1 MRFIIGFALFL
12 CFGVA
17 MASGADTSL
26 ENRIRNNYS
35 SIERIAG
42 DKFAGTWISS
52 DGGKQVLALTSPI
65 DMSSSVFDGVEVLY
79 VKYNYRQLLLTQQT
93 SLRSLLVNN
102 ADIYGTAL
110 DLEKNKIA
118 IRAKSENFDKLAKL
132 LVSKN
137 IDMSMIYFENQNEHL
152 NLFSPV
158 DPLRK

>member
-1 MRFIIGFALFL
+1 MRFAIGFALFL

-17 MASGADTSL
+17 IASGADNAL
-26 ENRIRNNYS
+26 ENKIRNNYS
-35 SIERIAG
+35 AIERIAG

-65 DMSSSVFDGVEVLY
+65 DMSSSVFGGVEVLY

-93 SLRSLLVNN
+93 SLKNLLVNN

-110 DLEKNKIA
+110 DLERNKIA

-132 LVSKN
+132 FVSRN
-137 IDMSMIYFENQNEHL
+137 IDMGMIYFENQNEPL

>member
-1 MRFIIGFALFL
+1 MRFAIGFAFFL

-17 MASGADTSL
+17 IASGADNAL
-26 ENRIRNNYS
+26 ENRVKNNYS
-35 SIERIAG
+35 AIERIAG

-52 DGGKQVLALTSPI
+52 DGGNQVLALTSPI
-65 DMSSSVFDGVEVLY
+65 DMSSSVFGGVEVLY
-79 VKYNYRQLLLTQQT
+79 VKYNYRQLLFTQQN
-93 SLRSLLVNN
+93 SLKNLLVNN

-137 IDMSMIYFENQNEHL
+137 IDMGMIYFENQNEPL

>member
-1 MRFIIGFALFL
+1 MRFAIGFSLFL

-17 MASGADTSL
+17 IASGAETSL
-26 ENRIRNNYS
+26 ENRVRNNYS
-35 SIERIAG
+35 AIERIAG

-52 DGGKQVLALTSPI
+52 DGGNQVLALTSPI
-65 DMSSSVFDGVEVLY
+65 DMSSSVFGGVAVLY
-79 VKYNYRQLLLTQQT
+79 VKYNYRQLLFTQQT
-93 SLRSLLVNN
+93 SLKNLLVNN

-132 LVSKN
+132 LVSRN
-137 IDMSMIYFENQNEHL
+137 IDMGMIYFENQNEPL
-152 NLFSPV
+152 NLFSSV

>member
-52 DGGKQVLALTSPI
+52 DGGKQVLALTAPI
-65 DMSSSVFDGVEVLY
+65 DMSSPVFAGVEVLY

-93 SLRSLLVNN
+93 SLRNLLVNN
-102 ADIYGTAL
+102 EGVYGTAL
-110 DLEKNKIA
+110 DLERNKIA
-118 IRAKSENFDKLAKL
+118 VRAKSESFDKISKL
-132 LVSKN
+132 LVSRN
-137 IDMSMIYFENQNEHL
+137 IDLGMIYFENQNGPL